1 MYNFD
6 VYEFP
11 GHAAILEPL
20 SAKRQWATDH
30 EYPYVYKCF
39 PMTLANQL
47 GYGIS
52 FPEDIVFEWDGK
64 NKVNVISGNKWVYL
78 DRGYGTVSF
87 NTGLTFK
94 TDQDVSMLAYPVP
107 NLFVEGFNIFT
118 TLISTSFFEPPY
130 PVAGQITKLNLRITL
145 PAKTPVCAV
154 LPISL
159 SQLDNSVATKKSFN
173 GKKVEPNT
181 GKEYH
186 DYSRAMNLLGKTT
199 DFYRNALNLKG
210 EIYGK
215 HEVKS
220 IKLIYNKGNNSLVD
234 QDYGIIIL

>member
-1 MYNFD
+1 MYSFD

-11 GHAAILEPL
+11 GRAAILEPL

-52 FPEDIVFEWDGK
+52 YPDDIVFEWDGK
-64 NKVNVISGNKWVYL
+64 NKVNVISGNQWVYL

-94 TDQDVSMLAYPVP
+94 TDQDVSMLIYPVP

-118 TLISTSFFEPPY
+118 TLISTSFFESPLPA
-130 PVAGQITKLNLRITL
+130 AGQITKTNLRITL
-145 PAKTPVCAV
+145 PAKTPVFAV
-154 LPISL
+154 MPISL
-159 SQLDNSVATKKSFN
+159 SYLDNSVATKKSLT

-186 DYSRAMNLLGKTT
+186 DHSRAINQMGKTT
-199 DFYRNALNLKG
+199 DNYRNAVNLKG
-210 EIYGK
+210 EVYGS

-220 IKLIYNKGNNSLVD
+220 IKLRYDK
-234 QDYGIIIL
+234 